1 MPDPGQEQQQ
11 HENNLRKSDNPIVLD
26 PNENYLEEMSCK
38 EFKEM
43 IITIFK
49 QLRKGMNI
57 FQKNKTKK

>member
-11 HENNLRKSDNPIVLD
+11 HENNLRKSDNPIALD